1 MGSVG
6 RNISYKEFLMVK
18 VLVVDDLPILRESLK
33 FIIEQDPQIEV
44 VGCAENGKEAFE
56 LCEKLAPDV
65 VLMDLMMPVCDGV
78 EGTLIIKTRYPF
90 IKVLILTI
98 YGDDEN
104 VAQALKNGADGYILK
119 DIEPDKLRRVIK
131 NLADG
136 VAVIQ
141 QDVLST
147 FIQQM
152 DVMESFLVE
161 HKRLIAE
168 FSQKELDIIRLVV
181 EGKNTKEIA
190 DCLHFSEGTIRN
202 TISKLLERLQ
212 LQDRRQL
219 AVYAMKNKLV

>member
-1 MGSVG
+1 
-6 RNISYKEFLMVK
+6 MVK

-56 LCEKLAPDV
+56 FCEKLAPDV

-78 EGTLIIKTRYPF
+78 EGTRMIKTRHPS

-104 VAQALKNGADGYILK
+104 IARALKNGADGYILK
-119 DIEPDKLRRVIK
+119 DIEPDKLRRAIK

-136 VAVIQ
+136 VAVLQ
-141 QDVLST
+141 QDVFSI
-147 FIQQM
+147 FVQQM
-152 DVMESFLVE
+152 NMMESFLVE

-181 EGKNTKEIA
+181 EGKTTKEIA
-190 DCLHFSEGTIRN
+190 GCLHFSEGTIKN
-202 TISKLLERLQ
+202 IISKLLERLQ
-212 LQDRRQL
+212 LQDRTQL
-219 AVYAMKNKLV
+219 AVYAMKNKLI